1 MPELSQKPPQDPRRA
16 QYLEQ
21 PVVPVEPERVQRF
34 ADLLETYAGGSFGR
48 RDLGTAFRIWCRML
62 ESRTLIFMGLSGAM
76 IPAGMSAELQFLMR
90 HRLID
95 CLVST
100 GANLSH
106 DIGESLGWK
115 HYQGSV
121 HVDDE
126 ELGDLWINRVH
137 DTFFPEEGF
146 VALDDF
152 VYAAL
157 AKLPSRPRPYSA
169 RELLYYL
176 GQQLAQV
183 AKRPGLLTTAAAC
196 GVPIFCQAIADSEL
210 GVAISSG
217 RDLRKHRIHVDPTLD
232 NSEMRDIVRASQRAG
247 WATGEVLI
255 GGGVPRN
262 SIQQAVVST
271 LHIGEQHPGHKYG
284 VLITT
289 DTPFAGGASGSTFA
303 ETKSWRKLGR
313 EADAVIVHADATI
326 VFPLLELGLADRL
339 RGGLRRPAVPQFDL
353 AGETIGVHFPDA

>member
-1 MPELSQKPPQDPRRA
+1 MTQSLSQPPQDPRRA
-16 QYLEQ
+16 LYLDR
-21 PVVPVEPERVQRF
+21 PVVPIEPERVERF
-34 ADLLETYAGGSFGR
+34 AELLEAYARGSFGR
-48 RDLGTAFRIWCRML
+48 RDLGTAFRIWGRML
-62 ESRTLIFMGLSGAM
+62 ETKTFIFFGLSGAM
-76 IPAGMSAELQFLMR
+76 IPAGMSTELQFLVR

-115 HYQGSV
+115 HFQGSV
-121 HVDDE
+121 QVDDD
-126 ELGDLWINRVH
+126 ELGALWINRVH

-152 VYAAL
+152 VYSAL
-157 AKLPSRPRPYSA
+157 AQLPRRERPYSA
-169 RELLYYL
+169 RELLHHL
-176 GQQLAQV
+176 GQQLGRV
-183 AKRPGLLTTAAAC
+183 AKEPGLLTTAAAC
-196 GVPIFCQAIADSEL
+196 GIPIFCQAIADSEL

-217 RDLRKHRIHVDPTLD
+217 RDLGKHGVHVDPTLD
-232 NSEMRDIVRASQRAG
+232 NSEMRDLVRACQSAG

-271 LHIGEQHPGHKYG
+271 LHLGEQHAGHRYG
-284 VLITT
+284 VLVTT

-303 ETKSWRKLGR
+303 ETKSWRKFG
-313 EADAVIVHADATI
+313 ADADTVVVHADATV
-326 VFPLLELGLADRL
+326 VFPLLELGLAERL
-339 RGGLRRPAVPQFDL
+339 RSGLRRPGVPQFDL
-353 AGETIGVHFPDA
+353 GGPTVSVRLPEA

>member
-1 MPELSQKPPQDPRRA
+1 MHDPQPKPPQDPRRA
-16 QYLEQ
+16 QYLDR
-21 PVVPVEPERVQRF
+21 PVVRIDPERVERF
-34 ADLLETYAGGSFGR
+34 AELLETYAGGSFGR

-62 ESRTLIFMGLSGAM
+62 ESRTFIFMGLSGAM
-76 IPAGMSAELQFLMR
+76 IPAGMSAELQFLIR

-106 DIGESLGWK
+106 DIGESLGFS

-121 HVDDE
+121 HVDDD
-126 ELGDLWINRVH
+126 ELGELWINRVH
-137 DTFFPEEGF
+137 DTFYPEEGF

-157 AKLPSRPRPYSA
+157 AKLPARARPYSA
-169 RELLYYL
+169 REIIYYL
-176 GQQLAQV
+176 GQELARV

-196 GVPIFCQAIADSEL
+196 GVPIFCQALADSEL

-217 RDLRKHRIHVDPTLD
+217 RDLGKHRIHIDPTQD
-232 NSEMRDIVRASQRAG
+232 NSEMRDIVRACQRAG

-271 LHIGEQHPGHKYG
+271 LHIGEYHPGHRYG
-284 VLITT
+284 ILITT

-303 ETKSWRKLGR
+303 ETKSWRKFGR
-313 EADAVIVHADATI
+313 EADTVTVHADATI

-339 RGGLRRPAVPQFDL
+339 RSGFRRPAVPQIDPSGPTVEVRFP
-353 AGETIGVHFPDA
+353 AG